1 MSLSL
6 FHATTKTHY
15 REQSGGPDTHE
26 HSFGGEPTAFGLKFV
41 RVSPL
46 WRRLGW
52 KFVALKKPLH
62 LLYRLN
68 LNDPAIPIRLPGITW
83 LPLCYAF
90 GYSAFDGK
98 CIYRVV
104 DDSCV
109 ELIWPEKPKFDP
121 NFPYPKYP
129 SSYPQSSVR
138 FEQAAY
144 DSKQAMDALSLA
156 AVFGVDELP
165 AGEMEKAIKYVAENT
180 DLMEMW
186 CGEKYGWEP
195 ASVVESMYPR
205 PFMQGA
211 PSRECENPH
220 CSAEVVRHTT
230 ATTFEVPGI
239 DTAISLPSRPV
250 RRDSLAT
257 FALYESEIR
266 DSPVLDDIQLSTA
279 MPVTVLPLQINVR
292 DPGNQAS
299 SPRYSA
305 GSSCSTSSVLVT
317 PCATFSIAPRRNS
330 TMPLAMAAV
339 CSSSAG
345 APLCSRCRSL
355 RVIVMISKTPTRPW

>member
-6 FHATTKTHY
+6 FHVTTKTHY
-15 REQSGGPDTHE
+15 REQKEGPNAHG
-26 HSFGGEPTAFGLKFV
+26 HSFGGDPNTFGLKFV

-46 WRRLGW
+46 WRWLGW

-83 LPLCYAF
+83 LPLCYDF
-90 GYSAFDGK
+90 GYSAYDGK

-129 SSYPQSSVR
+129 SSYAQSNLCLEKVP
-138 FEQAAY
+138 Y
-144 DSKQAMDALSLA
+144 DAKQADDALSLA

-165 AGEMEKAIKYVAENT
+165 PAEMQKAIKFVAENT
-180 DLMEMW
+180 GLMKTW
-186 CGEKYGWEP
+186 CGEEYGWEP
-195 ASVVESMYPR
+195 AHVVESMYPR
-205 PFMQGA
+205 PFLQGA

-220 CSAEVVRHTT
+220 CTAEVVRHST
-230 ATTFEVPGI
+230 AITFEVPEF
-239 DTAISLPSRPV
+239 DATVNVPSRPV
-250 RRDSLAT
+250 RRDSLTT

-266 DSPVLDDIQLSTA
+266 DSPVLDDIQLIFQLCDA
-279 MPVTVLPLQINVR
+279 CHCITVR
-292 DPGNQAS
+292 NQ
-299 SPRYSA
+299 
-305 GSSCSTSSVLVT
+305 CT
-317 PCATFSIAPRRNS
+317 
-330 TMPLAMAAV
+330 
-339 CSSSAG
+339 
-345 APLCSRCRSL
+345 
-355 RVIVMISKTPTRPW
+355 